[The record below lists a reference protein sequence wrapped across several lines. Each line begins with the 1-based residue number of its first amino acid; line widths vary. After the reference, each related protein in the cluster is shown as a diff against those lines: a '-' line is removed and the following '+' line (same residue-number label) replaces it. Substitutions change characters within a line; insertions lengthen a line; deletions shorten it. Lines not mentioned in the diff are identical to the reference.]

1 MSEPNTTGRLPRPDD
16 GIRADATARLDR
28 LTKPRGSLG
37 RLEEIAVWAA
47 GVQHRCPPQPFSRIH
62 VVVVAGDHG
71 VARAAGTSA
80 YPVEVTAQMVANI
93 VTGGAAVNV
102 LARQIGAT
110 VRVIDASVAAD
121 YSGLSV
127 PSEMSQHRIRP
138 GSGAIDREDAMT
150 AQEAEAALA
159 LGQAIA
165 HGCRTS
171 GADLLVIGDMGIGN
185 TTPAAAL
192 IAAVTDGDPVT
203 VTGRGTGIDD
213 ATWMRKTAAVRDALW
228 RVRRHR
234 DDPRILLQRIG
245 GPDLAVMCG
254 LFLGAARE
262 QLPVVIDGVAV
273 TSAALIAELLDPGC
287 RDWWIAGH
295 RSAEPAH
302 TIALDQLGMQPVLD
316 LNMRLGEGSGA
327 LTAIPVIQ
335 SAISLVAGMA
345 TFDSAGVSDRKEST
359 S

>member
-1 MSEPNTTGRLPRPDD
+1 MSEPNATGHLPQPSDKART
-16 GIRADATARLDR
+16 DATARLDR
-28 LTKPRGSLG
+28 LTKPTGSLG
-37 RLEEIAVWAA
+37 RLEDIAVWAA
-47 GVQHRCPPQPFSRIH
+47 GVQRRCPPEPFSQIH

-71 VARAAGTSA
+71 VAREAGTSA

-102 LARQIGAT
+102 LARKIGAT
-110 VRVIDASVAAD
+110 VQVIDASVSAD

-127 PSEMSQHRIRP
+127 PADMSQRRIRP

-150 AQEAEAALA
+150 EEEADAGLA
-159 LGQAIA
+159 LGQAISRE
-165 HGCRTS
+165 CRTA

-192 IAAVTDGDPVT
+192 IAAATDGDPVK
-203 VTGRGTGIDD
+203 VSGRGTGIDD
-213 ATWMRKTAAVRDALW
+213 ATWMRKTGAVRDALW
-228 RVRRHR
+228 RVRHDR
-234 DDPRILLQRIG
+234 DDPAALLRRIG

-254 LFLGAARE
+254 LLLGAARE
-262 QLPVVIDGVAV
+262 QLPVVVDGVVV
-273 TSAALIAELLDPGC
+273 TSAALIAELLEPGC

-302 TIALDQLGMQPVLD
+302 TIALDQLRLAPVLD
-316 LNMRLGEGSGA
+316 LGMRLGEGSGA

-335 SAISLVAGMA
+335 SAISLLAGMA
-345 TFDSAGVSDRKEST
+345 TFESAGVSGGPGD
-359 S
+359 